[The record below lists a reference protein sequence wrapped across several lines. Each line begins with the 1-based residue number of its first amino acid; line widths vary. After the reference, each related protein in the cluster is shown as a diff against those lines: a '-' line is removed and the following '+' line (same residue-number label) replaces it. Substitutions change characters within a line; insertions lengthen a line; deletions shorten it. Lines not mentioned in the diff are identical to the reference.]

1 MQLPKE
7 IRECFM
13 QDQAEE
19 NILHAANALIHLDD
33 LHAQKMIWGND
44 RFKEMLGFTSAE
56 VIKMGNE
63 YIPRYYHPD
72 DIKKI
77 PEIINFFKN
86 NNGGSHTTLFRV
98 KHKNGNWI
106 YFYTT
111 RSLLQRDGVFY
122 PRYVVSVSINLNENI
137 NCGLMLG
144 EFNKIRTAEANKE
157 TIKKF
162 TKREKEIISL
172 VSQGY
177 TNTQIAEKLFISVKT
192 VDNHRTRIFKKT
204 KSHNGIE
211 LLNFVNDIGLLQPLG
226 NN

>member
-1 MQLPKE
+1 
-7 IRECFM
+7 M

-33 LHAQKMIWGND
+33 LHAQKMIWGNE

-56 VIKMGNE
+56 VIKMGNK

-111 RSLLQRDGVFY
+111 RSLLQRDGVFD

-144 EFNKIRTAEANKE
+144 EFNKIRAAEANKE
-157 TIKKF
+157 AIKNF
-162 TKREKEIISL
+162 SKREIEIMQLLSK
-172 VSQGY
+172 GY
-177 TNTQIAEKLFISVKT
+177 SNKQIAEKLSISPVT
-192 VDNHRTRIFKKT
+192 ANNHRANIFKKAE
-204 KSHNGIE
+204 SHNIAE
-211 LLNFVNDIGLLQPLG
+211 LINYVKDIGIV
-226 NN
+226 